1 MPSAPRSAWA
11 LLGLYVVI
19 SFGVLVAAVVSPA
32 LRAVAYAPLRDLIL
46 PAPDPILVS
55 LLYSTEKAAWLEEAV
70 TRYKATRP
78 RIAGH
83 PIEIE
88 MEKMGSRE
96 IVLAVLDGSEQ
107 PDMVSPASSLQL
119 SLLQDLSAAK
129 YGKAVVNR
137 ADTER
142 CRPVLR
148 SPLVLVAWKERADVL
163 WGEDPNGELWRRIHD
178 ALVDPQGW
186 ASYGWPE
193 WGYIKFGH
201 TTPLKSNSG
210 FQTLLLMTYDYFGK
224 TSGLT
229 TGDILSDLGYQR
241 WLIEFEGT
249 ISQFGDSTGTYMQ
262 EIIAYGPSLYD
273 VVAVYE
279 ATAIE
284 QAANAVGRYGELQI
298 YYPPA
303 TSMSDHP
310 FCVVDAV
317 WVSPERARAAQAF
330 LDFLTGAEMQE
341 LALTQ
346 HGFRP
351 VDPEV
356 PLDGPGSPLLRY
368 AANGVR
374 LDLPPEVEVPSGNVL
389 NTLLTFWARNV
400 QK

>member
-1 MPSAPRSAWA
+1 LGWA
-11 LLGLYVVI
+11 LLGLYIAV
-19 SFGVLVAAVVSPA
+19 SLGVFVAAVVSPPV
-32 LRAVAYAPLRDLIL
+32 RAVAYAPLRDLVL
-46 PAPDPILVS
+46 PAPDPIVVS

-70 TRYKATRP
+70 TRFAATRP

-88 MEKMGSRE
+88 MKKMGSRE

-129 YGKAVVNR
+129 FGTAVVNR

-163 WGEDPNGELWRRIHD
+163 WGDGPNGELWRRMHD

-186 ASYGWPE
+186 ASYGRPE

-210 FQTLLLMTYDYFGK
+210 FQTLLLMTYNYFGR

-229 TGDILSDLGYQR
+229 AQDILSDAGYQR

-273 VVAVYE
+273 IVAVYE

-284 QAANAVGRYGELQI
+284 QAANAVGRYGELQV

-310 FCVVDAV
+310 FCVVDAP
-317 WVSPERARAAQAF
+317 WVRPDHARAAQEF
-330 LDFLTGAEMQE
+330 LDYLTGAEMQK

-351 VDPEV
+351 VDPNV
-356 PLDGPGSPLLRY
+356 PLDGVGSPLLRY

-374 LDLPPEVEVPSGNVL
+374 ISLPPEVEVPSGGVL
-389 NTLLTFWARNV
+389 NTLLEFWARNV
-400 QK
+400 QG